1 MVTMRKL
8 QMQFRD
14 NLRRIGAMLA
24 LVVTTAVVAS
34 CGGDFE
40 YKTSGDRLQGET
52 RANTGQFSGASSTSH
67 EDLMSIQEQYK
78 AKLEAEAGKK

>member
-1 MVTMRKL
+1 MVRGSL
-8 QMQFRD
+8 
-14 NLRRIGAMLA
+14 LRTVLVALA
-24 LVVTTAVVAS
+24 AVLLAG

-52 RANTGQFSGASSTSH
+52 RANTGEFYGASTASH
-67 EDLMSIQEQYK
+67 ENLMSIQEQYK

>member
-1 MVTMRKL
+1 MDRRLRGMVRGSL
-8 QMQFRD
+8 
-14 NLRRIGAMLA
+14 LRTVLVALA
-24 LVVTTAVVAS
+24 AVLLAG

-52 RANTGQFSGASSTSH
+52 RANTGEFSSASTASH
-67 EDLMSIQEQYK
+67 ENLMSIQEQYK